1 MDPQQACLGGNALFC
16 SYCYESFVLKV
27 MLMYVSLSCTLLTS
41 SFLSFLYTVEN
52 STVTLYGRGF
62 VKFNV
67 AVWCGFSYNDTYR
80 LGKCVF
86 CYPFDSQSGENK
98 TKYSFTAF
106 IEFHRVF
113 YHTAC
118 YKR

>member
-16 SYCYESFVLKV
+16 SYCYGSFVSKV
-27 MLMYVSLSCTLLTS
+27 MLMYVSLSCTLVTS
-41 SFLSFLYTVEN
+41 SFFSFLYTVEN

-80 LGKCVF
+80 LGKYVF
-86 CYPFDSQSGENK
+86 LLSL
-98 TKYSFTAF
+98 
-106 IEFHRVF
+106 
-113 YHTAC
+113 
-118 YKR
+118 

>member
-16 SYCYESFVLKV
+16 SYCYGSFVSKV
-27 MLMYVSLSCTLLTS
+27 MLMYVSLSCTLVTS
-41 SFLSFLYTVEN
+41 SFFSFLYTVEN

-80 LGKCVF
+80 LGMYVF
-86 CYPFDSQSGENK
+86 CNPFDSQSGQNK
-98 TKYSFTAF
+98 NRNEY
-106 IEFHRVF
+106 
-113 YHTAC
+113 
-118 YKR
+118 